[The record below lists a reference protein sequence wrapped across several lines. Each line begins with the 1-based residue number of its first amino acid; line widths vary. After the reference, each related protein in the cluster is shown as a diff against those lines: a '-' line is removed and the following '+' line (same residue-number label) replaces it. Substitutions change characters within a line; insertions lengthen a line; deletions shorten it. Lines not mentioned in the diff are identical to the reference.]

1 MGSPLGPFL
10 ADVFMS
16 YVKNITSELIN
27 KITLY
32 RRYKDDI
39 LVICDQDFDT
49 TQLLDKL
56 NSVQNDIVMTCKE
69 ESNNR

>member
-32 RRYKDDI
+32 RRYMDDI
-39 LVICDQDFDT
+39 LVICDQDFHT

-56 NSVQNDIVMTCKE
+56 NIVQNDIVMTCKE